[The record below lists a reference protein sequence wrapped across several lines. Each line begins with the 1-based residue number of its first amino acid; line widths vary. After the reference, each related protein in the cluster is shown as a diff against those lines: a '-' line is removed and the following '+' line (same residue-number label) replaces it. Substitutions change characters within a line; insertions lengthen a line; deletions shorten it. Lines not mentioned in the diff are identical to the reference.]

1 MRGYLTN
8 MEKPNYIEKVENDRN
23 IYFSVMDLPMAT
35 PDFLKFTSD
44 KFELTHSVAEMGQDL
59 KITFKEQIYL
69 TKQEFYLYLLI
80 TDDDIQVRVYY
91 QQKQLD
97 ELRLV
102 IGQILKQT
110 NLWKL
115 QPKS

>member
-1 MRGYLTN
+1 M
-8 MEKPNYIEKVENDRN
+8 KKSNYIKKVENDRN

-44 KFELTHSVAEMGQDL
+44 KFELIHSIAEMGQDL
-59 KITFKEQIYL
+59 KIDFKEKLYL
-69 TKQEFYLYLLI
+69 TKQEFYIYLLI
-80 TDDDIQVRVYY
+80 TDDDIIVRVYY

-97 ELRLV
+97 ELRLI
-102 IGQILKQT
+102 IGQLLKQS

-115 QPKS
+115 QQKN

>member
-1 MRGYLTN
+1 MVVYLN
-8 MEKPNYIEKVENDRN
+8 SMKKSNYIEKVENDRKV
-23 IYFSVMDLPMAT
+23 YFSVMGLPMAT

-44 KFELTHSVAEMGQDL
+44 KFELIHSIAEMGQDL

-80 TDDDIQVRVYY
+80 TDDDIQVRIYY

-97 ELRLV
+97 ELRLI

-115 QPKS
+115 QQKS

>member
-1 MRGYLTN
+1 MTS
-8 MEKPNYIEKVENDRN
+8 MKKSNYIEKVENDRN

-44 KFELTHSVAEMGQDL
+44 KFELIHSIAEMGQDL
-59 KITFKEQIYL
+59 KINFKEKLYL
-69 TKQEFYLYLLI
+69 TKQEFYIYLLI
-80 TDDDIQVRVYY
+80 TDNDIIVRVYY

-97 ELRLV
+97 ELRLI
-102 IGQILKQT
+102 IGQLLKQS

-115 QPKS
+115 QQKN

>member
-1 MRGYLTN
+1 
-8 MEKPNYIEKVENDRN
+8 MEKPNYIEN
-23 IYFSVMDLPMAT
+23 IEKDNNLYFSVMDLPNAT
-35 PDFLKFTSD
+35 QEFLKFTSD
-44 KFELTHSVAEMGQDL
+44 KFILIHSIAEMSQDL

-80 TDDDIQVRVYY
+80 TDNDIQVRVYY

-97 ELRLV
+97 ELRLI

-115 QPKS
+115 QQKN

>member
-1 MRGYLTN
+1 
-8 MEKPNYIEKVENDRN
+8 MEKPNYIGKVEDDRN
-23 IYFSVMDLPMAT
+23 IYFSVIDLPSAT
-35 PDFLKFTSD
+35 PEFLKFTSD
-44 KFELTHSVAEMGQDL
+44 KFTLIHSIAEMGQDL

-80 TDDDIQVRVYY
+80 TDDDIQVRIYY

-97 ELRLV
+97 ELRLI
-102 IGQILKQT
+102 IGQILKQR

-115 QPKS
+115 QQKN

>member
-1 MRGYLTN
+1 MT
-8 MEKPNYIEKVENDRN
+8 KSNYIEKIEKENN
-23 IYFSVMDLPMAT
+23 VYFSVMDLPNAT
-35 PDFLKFTSD
+35 PEFLKFISE
-44 KFELTHSVAEMGQDL
+44 KFALIHSIAEMGQDL
-59 KITFKEQIYL
+59 KITYKEKIYL

-97 ELRLV
+97 ELRLI
-102 IGQILKQT
+102 IGQLLKQS

-115 QPKS
+115 QQKN

>member
-1 MRGYLTN
+1 MK
-8 MEKPNYIEKVENDRN
+8 KPNYIEKIEKDTN
-23 IYFSVMDLPMAT
+23 IYFSVMDLPDASQE
-35 PDFLKFTSD
+35 FLKFTSD
-44 KFELTHSVAEMGQDL
+44 KFELIHSIDEMGQDL

-97 ELRLV
+97 ELRLI
-102 IGQILKQT
+102 IGQLLKQS
-110 NLWKL
+110 NLW
-115 QPKS
+115 S